1 MKKGKYGTIKKWMNY
16 TFVMVMMV
24 FFWCLGA
31 KTAEAATTKDV
42 DLNKVYNISQLS
54 EGESSVDLRFTLP
67 SKGRFKIIIEH
78 YVKPYANAYIP
89 TNIGQAYI
97 DGELVRPYC
106 FTLLGLEGQESNYL
120 SFDPG
125 TYSCNLSNLA
135 SINSEATVMIKF
147 EAAGTYYGEVEGN
160 NTYDTA
166 NEIKANITYQGSMTT
181 KSRWGDP
188 DDEDYY
194 YFQLD
199 KPAKVLISTKDT
211 SSQNSMPAVLYKEE
225 DNGNINYLVSLDSDS
240 ENDEFTT
247 LRLSK
252 GKYYIWVDSVNRCY
266 SYELRIDVTYES
278 AEQYEQESNDLS
290 SKANREKTNQWYTGN
305 INQYNNSSL
314 RDIDWYVFD
323 ISKRS
328 YLTVELKT
336 PRQKTGQFYL
346 ALCNAAFQVVSDLEL
361 GSDNADVYFK
371 TATKLVEPGKYYIY
385 LNGSNDGWDYSIRLD
400 QKEYVS
406 LQKISLPS
414 SKKMVVNQ
422 ADVLTPKYS
431 PTNASETE
439 LVWSTSNKNVVTVDS
454 EGRISAKATGTAVIT
469 ATAKHD
475 SKIRST
481 CRIKVVKYSD
491 SSSTS
496 SKIKLNKTSAKITMN
511 GSTQLKLNGAS
522 GKITWKSSSSS
533 VASVSSK
540 GKVTGKKPGK
550 VTISATSGG
559 KRYRCTVTVV
569 PQKQKITY
577 AKNQKSK
584 SVTLKWRKV
593 KGVKGYMIAYT
604 TDKNFKKG
612 VKTTTITKYSTYK
625 KTITKLQKN
634 KTYYFK
640 VKSFGTYKGQRLY
653 GAYSNAVKVRIRK

>member
-1 MKKGKYGTIKKWMNY
+1 MKKGKYGTMKKWMNY

-31 KTAEAATTKDV
+31 KTAEAATTKNV

-54 EGESSVDLRFTLP
+54 EGENRLDLKFTLP
-67 SKGRFKIIIEH
+67 SKGRFKVIIQNNLNSSLTVEIH
-78 YVKPYANAYIP
+78 NAC
-89 TNIGQAYI
+89 I
-97 DGELVRPYC
+97 DGKYVGAYC
-106 FTLLGLEGQESNYL
+106 TVNTGIESKESNYL
-120 SFDPG
+120 SLDPG
-125 TYSCNLSNLA
+125 TYSCHLTRVTST
-135 SINSEATVMIKF
+135 NSEATIMIKF

-160 NTYDTA
+160 NSYDTA
-166 NEIKANITYQGSMTT
+166 NEIKSNITYQGSATT
-181 KSRWGDP
+181 EWDY
-188 DDEDYY
+188 DYY
-194 YFQLD
+194 TFNLD
-199 KPAKVLISTKDT
+199 KPAKIDISAKDASDGT
-211 SSQNSMPAVLYKEE
+211 RMSAGLYKEE
-225 DNGNINYLVSLDSDS
+225 NGNVIQLNGNSGNRS
-240 ENDEFTT
+240 F
-247 LRLSK
+247 RLPQ
-252 GKYYIWVDSVNRCY
+252 GKYYVVVDTNYRFRYDLRVN
-266 SYELRIDVTYES
+266 ITYES

-290 SKANREKTNQWYTGN
+290 SKANQKKVNQWYTGN
-305 INQYNNSSL
+305 TNSYSSNMP
-314 RDIDWYVFD
+314 DDVDWYVFD
-323 ISKRS
+323 IPKRS
-328 YLTVELKT
+328 YLTMELKT
-336 PRQKTGQFYL
+336 PRQEKGSIKVTLY
-346 ALCNAAFQVVSDLEL
+346 NAAMQTVSELERE
-361 GSDNADVYFK
+361 DTDAYYK
-371 TATKLVEPGKYYIY
+371 AETKLVESGRYYICVQIPPLSY
-385 LNGSNDGWDYSIRLD
+385 YDIYPEWDYSIRLD

-439 LVWSTSNKNVVTVDS
+439 LVWSTSNKKVVTVDS

>member
-1 MKKGKYGTIKKWMNY
+1 MKKGMYETIKKWMNY

-31 KTAEAATTKDV
+31 KTAEAATTKNV

-54 EGESSVDLRFTLP
+54 EGESSINLRFTLP
-67 SKGRFKIIIEH
+67 SKGRFKVVIQNH
-78 YVKPYANAYIP
+78 VGSSIP
-89 TNIGQAYI
+89 VSMGTGYI
-97 DGELVRPYC
+97 DGKPAYPNCKIRTGIES
-106 FTLLGLEGQESNYL
+106 QESNYL

-125 TYSCNLSNLA
+125 TYTCSLSRITD
-135 SINSEATVMIKF
+135 INIEATVMIKF
-147 EAAGTYYGEVEGN
+147 EKAGTYYGEVEGN
-160 NTYDTA
+160 NSYDTA
-166 NEIKANITYQGSMTT
+166 NEIQPNITYQGSETFLYRANNPSPSDSYINWRRT
-181 KSRWGDP
+181 NDV
-188 DDEDYY
+188 DYY
-194 YFQLD
+194 TFSLD
-199 KPAKVLISTKDT
+199 RPAKVEIVAINTITKENVVA
-211 SSQNSMPAVLYKEE
+211 SLYKKEE
-225 DNGNINYLVSLDSDS
+225 NGNITDLARESCVI
-240 ENDEFTT
+240 
-247 LRLSK
+247 RVPQ
-252 GKYYIWVDSVNRCY
+252 GKYYIEVFTPDCS
-266 SYELRIDVTYES
+266 SYDLCAKVTYES
-278 AEQYEQESNDLS
+278 EEQYEQESNDLS
-290 SKANREKTNQWYTGN
+290 SKANRKKTNQWYIGN
-305 INQYNNSSL
+305 INRYNNSAL
-314 RDIDWYVFD
+314 KDVDWYVFD
-323 ISKRS
+323 ITKRS
-328 YLTVELKT
+328 YLTMDLKT
-336 PRQKTGQFYL
+336 PRQNQEKVYL
-346 ALCNAAFQVVSDLEL
+346 TLYNAAMQTVSQLE
-361 GSDNADVYFK
+361 SEYDSTDVYYK
-371 TATKLVEPGKYYIY
+371 AATKLVEPGKYYIY
-385 LNGSNDGWDYSIRLD
+385 ISGSGAKWDYSIRLD

-439 LVWSTSNKNVVTVDS
+439 LVWSTSNKKVVTVDS
-454 EGRISAKATGTAVIT
+454 EGRISANATGTAVIT